1 VPLSCPKT
9 AQSACKVAL
18 KLTVV
23 EKLKGGKVV
32 AVAASAKPRARTR
45 TIIIGSTTVTVAPGK
60 SKTADVGLNEAGKQL
75 LDRRHTLTALLT
87 ITQGATPLASRR
99 VSFRTTGKG

>member
-1 VPLSCPKT
+1 VSCPKT

-60 SKTADVGLNEAGKQL
+60 SKTADVGL
-75 LDRRHTLTALLT
+75 R
-87 ITQGATPLASRR
+87 ASDLVFEGECL
-99 VSFRTTGKG
+99 VSSKLGVCSMRPRSVNGFGRCLES